1 MSPLVL
7 LIAGSCA
14 LVPLAERAERLPL
27 GRDEHGRV
35 SVLLRLDGSGPY
47 RFLVDTGAS
56 LSSIAARLADRLGLA
71 PAGQVRATS
80 VGQFGPLRLVRPP
93 AVALGSR
100 RVVVPWIVVLPD
112 EPDHPL
118 AAFDGILG
126 QDVLRQLDGYLIDW
140 PSATFWIDPPPQL
153 TARLKLG
160 FLGSMSRSGPLSVVG
175 ESGSRWTI
183 DTGASHVVLFGGE
196 GASGGPVPLVSAMG
210 TRVARWTGP
219 ARLVLGTLTVVWAK
233 AVTTTVAERG
243 ERGLLP
249 LSLFDALHVDNLR
262 GTARAAARGSAQRSN
277 PDIAA
282 YFGALEHDAGIAG
295 GPRGVPD
302 VAGRAG
308 KRRQLLNGARG
319 R

>member
-14 LVPLAERAERLPL
+14 LVPLTERAERLPL
-27 GRDEHGRV
+27 VRDEHGRV
-35 SVLLRLDGSGPY
+35 SLVVRLDGSGPY

-56 LSSIAARLADRLGLA
+56 LSSVGPRLADRLGLA
-71 PAGQVRATS
+71 PAGEVRATS
-80 VGQFGPLRLVRPP
+80 VGQFGRLRLVRPP
-93 AVALGSR
+93 AVTLGSR
-100 RVVVPWIVVLPD
+100 RVVVPWMVMLPD
-112 EPDHPL
+112 ERDHPL

-126 QDVLRQLDGYLIDW
+126 QDVLRRFDSYLIDL
-140 PSATFWIDPPPQL
+140 PAATFWIDPPPQL
-153 TARLKLG
+153 TQRFKLR
-160 FLGSMSRSGPLSVVG
+160 FLRSMSRSGPLSVEG

-183 DTGASHVVLFGGE
+183 DTGASHVVLFGDE
-196 GASGGPVPLVSAMG
+196 GTSGGPVSLVSTMG

-219 ARLVLGTLTVVWAK
+219 ARLVLGTLTVSWAK
-233 AVTTTVAERG
+233 AVTTPVAGRG

-262 GTARAAARGSAQRSN
+262 GTARAAARGSTQRSN

-282 YFGALEHDAGIAG
+282 HLGALEHDAGIAG
-295 GPRGVPD
+295 RPRGIPD
-302 VAGRAG
+302 VAGRAC